1 MKKIFFITMIML
13 VVQTVFAEE
22 MDTHEVAF
30 MEAFKKNDLTAMEKA
45 LKERTSKTNINALL
59 ATLIFWEVDDSNL
72 PSVQLLMKYGAN
84 CNATASYLYYQT
96 QNGLNVLYTN
106 NEYQFRGYRN
116 SLLAYAIHVNEYKP
130 NLQIIKFLLE
140 SGANMYPRD
149 IQPAEIF
156 VLEDRRIAVTRLLIE
171 KGYDINRSYRDIR
184 GNDSPDNYPLGWA
197 ANYGSYAIVRLL
209 VESGAK
215 VNAPNWSDKKTAAQV
230 AYEKGEIDIYNYLK
244 QNGAVWSP
252 PTQVASAPPPS
263 SQPRQTY
270 NDNYDYSP
278 PPSSSSSSSTPSRNV
293 GKEIAD
299 AFIPPLDSGTY
310 GLSGTQAKI
319 RLTGIATS
327 GMLSYTNRQGKT
339 VNGYYNINGNTMTVQ
354 ADGFTYVYTI
364 TSKTSFSGHGETWVR
379 TGY

>member
-1 MKKIFFITMIML
+1 MKKIIFITMIL
-13 VVQTVFAEE
+13 LLAQTVFAEE
-22 MDTHEVAF
+22 RDTQEIAFLVAY
-30 MEAFKKNDLTAMEKA
+30 KKNDLSAMEKA
-45 LKERTSKTNINALL
+45 LKERTSKTNLDVLL
-59 ATLIFWEVDDSNL
+59 YSIVGADYNDFSL
-72 PSVQLLMKYGAN
+72 PSVQLLIKYGAN
-84 CNATASYLYYQT
+84 CNVKSSYAYSERKDDIIVYH
-96 QNGLNVLYTN
+96 LNEHSRSVLALAITNYKYTPN
-106 NEYQFRGYRN
+106 NTT
-116 SLLAYAIHVNEYKP
+116 
-130 NLQIIKFLLE
+130 LQIIKLLLE
-140 SGANMYPRD
+140 SGADMYPRNIWESD
-149 IQPAEIF
+149 I
-156 VLEDRRIAVTRLLIE
+156 LLCEDKYIALARLLIE
-171 KGYDINRSYRDIR
+171 KGYDINSFNSLIE
-184 GNDSPDNYPLGWA
+184 A
-197 ANYGSYAIVRLL
+197 IKYGSYRTVRLL
-209 VESGAK
+209 IESGAK
-215 VNAPNWSDKKTAAQV
+215 VNQQDNSGKTAAQI

-244 QNGAVWSP
+244 QNGAVWTAPS
-252 PTQVASAPPPS
+252 QVASAPSPS

>member
-1 MKKIFFITMIML
+1 
-13 VVQTVFAEE
+13 
-22 MDTHEVAF
+22 
-30 MEAFKKNDLTAMEKA
+30 
-45 LKERTSKTNINALL
+45 
-59 ATLIFWEVDDSNL
+59 
-72 PSVQLLMKYGAN
+72 MKYGAN